1 MSNRLFGWD
10 LPPGLSHAALYDYLD
25 GEEPPPMHCPTC
37 GRFLPK
43 QPFRMVNT
51 VTREWCDGKVRVY
64 YDEYQGKEIEVGKF
78 VTCKEEWGDYEE
90 HEPHWFEQPYADIMT
105 EYQYK
110 CSNGHITK
118 VYE

>member
-10 LPPGLSHAALYDYLD
+10 LPPGVTMASIERAFGD
-25 GEEPPPMHCPTC
+25 EEPPPMHCPAC

-43 QPFRMVNT
+43 QPFRMVQT
-51 VTREWCDGKVRVY
+51 ITRDWCNGKVRIY
-64 YDEYQGKEIEVGKF
+64 YDEYQGKKVEVSKF
-78 VTCKEEWGDYEE
+78 VQCQDEWGDYEE
-90 HEPHWFEQPYADIMT
+90 HEPHWYEQPMADIMT
-105 EYQYK
+105 EYQYR